1 MADPW
6 ITDERTALATD
17 LYQLTMMQAYWR
29 GGMDEEATFDLFVRT
44 LPDQRNF
51 LVAAGLDDALQY
63 LETVRFS
70 EDDLDFLA
78 SRAEFEGAFLDYLRD
93 FRFTGT
99 VRAMP
104 EGTPLLAQEPILEV
118 TAPIIQAQLVETYLL
133 NQITFQTV
141 LATKAARVVGAAERR
156 DVVDFGMRRMHGTDA
171 AMKGAR
177 AMYIAG
183 LAGTSNVR
191 AGMIY
196 GIPLAGTMAHS
207 YIEAHDSEEVALR
220 AFAETFPGTT
230 LLVDTYDTLAGVRLA
245 ARLAKDGI
253 TIGAVRLD
261 SGDLARLA
269 HESRA
274 ILDEAGLHSVRIIA
288 SGGLDEYSVREL
300 VASGA
305 PIDAFGVGT
314 RMGTSSDA
322 PTVDS
327 VYKLSAYAG
336 EGRMKLSEGKETLPG
351 RKQVFR
357 EIIDGVA
364 RQDVIGLIDDDL
376 PGEPLLATVMQEGK
390 RTPAGNVSLDEARAH
405 ARLAMAQLPERIRA
419 LERADE
425 GYPVEISPRLAA
437 EREAVRKRVGK

>member
-364 RQDVIGLIDDDL
+364 RQDVIGLIDEDL

-390 RTPAGNVSLDEARAH
+390 RTPAGTVSLDEARAH

-437 EREAVRKRVGK
+437 EREAVRKRVGG

>member
-207 YIEAHDSEEVALR
+207 YVEAHDSEEVALR
-220 AFAETFPGTT
+220 TFAETFPGTT
-230 LLVDTYDTLAGVRLA
+230 LLVDTYDTLEGVRRLA
-245 ARLAKDGI
+245 ARLAK
-253 TIGAVRLD
+253 
-261 SGDLARLA
+261 
-269 HESRA
+269 
-274 ILDEAGLHSVRIIA
+274 
-288 SGGLDEYSVREL
+288 GGMHDRRR
-300 VASGA
+300 
-305 PIDAFGVGT
+305 P
-314 RMGTSSDA
+314 
-322 PTVDS
+322 
-327 VYKLSAYAG
+327 
-336 EGRMKLSEGKETLPG
+336 
-351 RKQVFR
+351 
-357 EIIDGVA
+357 
-364 RQDVIGLIDDDL
+364 
-376 PGEPLLATVMQEGK
+376 
-390 RTPAGNVSLDEARAH
+390 
-405 ARLAMAQLPERIRA
+405 
-419 LERADE
+419 
-425 GYPVEISPRLAA
+425 PRL
-437 EREAVRKRVGK
+437 R